1 MAHYMVTGSYTSEAW
16 AAQVKNPQN
25 RLEAIAPLFEASGGK
40 IESAY
45 YTFGENDIVLICEFP
60 DNITA
65 SEVSM
70 IVASGG
76 GVTNFNTIPLI
87 SMEDGVEAMK
97 KASDLTYTPPKS

>member
-1 MAHYMVTGSYTSEAW
+1 
-16 AAQVKNPQN
+16 
-25 RLEAIAPLFEASGGK
+25 
-40 IESAY
+40 
-45 YTFGENDIVLICEFP
+45 
-60 DNITA
+60 
-65 SEVSM
+65 M